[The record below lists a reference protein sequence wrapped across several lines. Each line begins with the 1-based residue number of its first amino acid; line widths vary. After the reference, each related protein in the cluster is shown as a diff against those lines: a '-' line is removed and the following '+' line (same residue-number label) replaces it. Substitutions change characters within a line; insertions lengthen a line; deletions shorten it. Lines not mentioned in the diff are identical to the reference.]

1 MKSPRVKIQ
10 GENCQGEKYGV
21 KIQGENSYGE
31 KYMYQGQKSQ
41 DEKYGVKNR
50 HLRVKSSRVKNT
62 G

>member
-1 MKSPRVKIQ
+1 MKIPRVKIQ
-10 GENCQGEKYGV
+10 GEKGV
-21 KIQGENSYGE
+21 KIPRVKIQGE